1 MPASTN
7 QLSRTV
13 NGRRPPPVWAWVVLA
28 ALILAGATL
37 LILAPEE
44 ATIGRGIKIVYV
56 HVALIWTGM
65 LGLVV
70 TGALGFAL
78 LASGRRPLHRW
89 MTTLGWVSLVMFA
102 AGVGTSL
109 IAEIVNWGGI
119 AWREPRTA
127 TNLNLLA
134 FAAIIQIA
142 NSWLSRARLEGAL
155 NTIVAVAVLWTT
167 ITTELQ
173 LHPDNPIGSS
183 SSGTIQFAF
192 YGLFLVA
199 SLIGVWWVLYLMRP
213 VAAGQDQAA
222 AGE

>member
-1 MPASTN
+1 MSEAADGHRQPS
-7 QLSRTV
+7 
-13 NGRRPPPVWAWVVLA
+13 VWAWIILGG
-28 ALILAGATL
+28 LILAGAAL
-37 LILAPEE
+37 LIFSPEE

-65 LGLVV
+65 LGLIV
-70 TGALGFAL
+70 TGVLGLAL
-78 LASGRRPLHRW
+78 LARGRPPLHRW
-89 MTTLGWVSLVMFA
+89 MTTLGRVSLVMFA

-127 TNLNLLA
+127 ANLNLLA

-142 NSWLSRARLEGAL
+142 NSWLSRPRLEGAL
-155 NTIVAVAVLWTT
+155 NAVVAAAVLWTT

-192 YGLFLVA
+192 YGLFLVS
-199 SLIGVWWVLYLMRP
+199 SLIGVWWVLYLVRP
-213 VAAGQDQAA
+213 SAGGRDQSAL
-222 AGE
+222 GE